1 MDDRV
6 IENVIRRITTGFSFR
21 FPRDCYRCGRVFEGK
36 LISAIERAVM
46 GGKTVIE
53 SIKEIRYDPFT
64 ENYKNPGESNYR
76 PEDQPLAIGP
86 RDICCRLSIV
96 SPFIY
101 PTGTN
106 IAHKTNKRVV
116 GTTVRTDP
124 DTVDLFDYVASEQ
137 ERPELVVD
145 EEHGDIRLYIE
156 DGIDGFEPPILWEDM
171 DDMP

>member
-1 MDDRV
+1 
-6 IENVIRRITTGFSFR
+6 
-21 FPRDCYRCGRVFEGK
+21 
-36 LISAIERAVM
+36 M

-116 GTTVRTDP
+116 GTTIRTDP
-124 DTVDLFDYVASEQ
+124 DAVDLFDYVASEQ